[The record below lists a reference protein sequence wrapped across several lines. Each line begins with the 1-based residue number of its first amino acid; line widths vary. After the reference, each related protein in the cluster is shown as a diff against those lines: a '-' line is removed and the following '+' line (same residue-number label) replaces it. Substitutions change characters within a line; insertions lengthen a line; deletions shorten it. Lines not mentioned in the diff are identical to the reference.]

1 MWTRKKKWLV
11 GIGVALG
18 AFALAVG
25 SLLIWAST
33 HLKRVEPE
41 IRKQAIAYL
50 SRRFRSEVE
59 IGTLN
64 INMPRFEAFTLWRT
78 GGRGLLVEVI
88 GNDTTMRHLGRR
100 DIPPLFTMKE
110 FRFRVDLGNLF
121 DPEKKV
127 SLVHLKGLVMH
138 IPPKG
143 DRPNMSGGDV
153 PASDPLPIKA
163 ADVLLEN
170 VLIEDSRLVILPK
183 RADRKALEFELHNIE
198 LTSVKMTASMD
209 YKATLTNP
217 RPPGKIESKGKFGP
231 WDADSPSDT
240 PLEGDY
246 RFSNA
251 DLGVFSAIAGTLQ
264 STGTFRGSLG
274 AVDAKG
280 VCTVPDF
287 RLKAAGRPMN
297 LRAEFAALVDGSN
310 GNTELR
316 PVRAQ
321 LASTRFTTSGAVVKH
336 DGDAKR
342 TIELDVQMP
351 DGEMKDLL
359 MLATKSDP
367 LMQGRI
373 KMNAKIKIPPFSSR
387 VKEKLLLDG
396 KFEIAQGQFLMEAV
410 QDKVDTLSRRG
421 QGQPKNEAI
430 DDVFSQM
437 AGEFHLDNQ
446 VIDFTSL
453 SFQAPGARV
462 DLTGNLDL
470 SEAKLDFAGSLKLD
484 AKVSQTMT
492 GWKRWMLKPIDPLFA
507 KQGAGTFLKIKIQGT
522 SKEPKFSASR

>member
-1 MWTRKKKWLV
+1 MWTRQKKWLV
-11 GIGVALG
+11 GVGVALG
-18 AFALAVG
+18 VFALAVG
-25 SLLIWAST
+25 GLLIWASM

-41 IRKQAIAYL
+41 IRNQAIGYL

-59 IGTLN
+59 IGALN
-64 INMPRFEAFTLWRT
+64 VNMPRFEAFTLWRT

-88 GNDTTMRHLGRR
+88 GSDTTMRHLGRR

-110 FRFRVDLGNLF
+110 FRFRIDLGNLF

-143 DRPNMSGGDV
+143 ERPKLSDG
-153 PASDPLPIKA
+153 PAAYPLPVKA

-183 RADRKALEFELHNIE
+183 RADRKPLEFALHNIE
-198 LTSVKMTASMD
+198 LTSVKMNAAMD
-209 YKATLTNP
+209 YQATLTNP

-231 WDADSPSDT
+231 WNADSPSDT

-246 RFSNA
+246 KFSNA
-251 DLGVFSAIAGTLQ
+251 DLGVFSAIAGILQ
-264 STGTFRGSLG
+264 STGTFTGSLG

-287 RLKAAGRPMN
+287 RLKTAGRPMH
-297 LRAEFAALVDGSN
+297 LRAEFQALVDGGN

-321 LASTRFTTSGAVVKH
+321 LASTRFTSSGAVLKH
-336 DGDAKR
+336 DGDARR
-342 TIELDVQMP
+342 TIDLDVQMP

-359 MLATKSDP
+359 MLASKSDP

-373 KMNAKIKIPPFSSR
+373 KMNAKIKIPPFSST

-396 KFEIAQGQFLMEAV
+396 KFEIARGQFLMEAV

-446 VIDFTSL
+446 VIEFKSL

-462 DLTGNLDL
+462 DLTGHLDL
-470 SEAKLDFAGSLKLD
+470 SVDQLDFGGSLKLD

-492 GWKRWMLKPIDPLFA
+492 GWKRWMLKPIDPLFS

-522 SKEPKFSASR
+522 SKEPKFSATR